1 LTAISQ
7 TSFFPKKDILKFV
20 KYYKY
25 VILFNSERIF
35 LKDKISFDH
44 FIGPC
49 SGFKPFLVSELYNTN
64 PKCKITF
71 FDFNQ
76 SQIYFYKA
84 LLKWN
89 GKNFQKFVDGF
100 FTKNKEILNKVIV
113 NNLPR
118 EYLDRKMKE
127 ILSNFKDEKSF
138 IESWNKFRKK
148 DINFVFIN
156 AITDYKNI
164 IPLIDKN
171 SVSYLWLSN
180 IYNFEISNHRYGKE
194 KCLSALKKLL
204 TRLVNKNIYI
214 DLETENKSGV
224 FSPKCALK
232 QIFNL
237 DK

>member
-1 LTAISQ
+1 
-7 TSFFPKKDILKFV
+7 
-20 KYYKY
+20 
-25 VILFNSERIF
+25 LFNSEKIF
-35 LKDKISFDH
+35 LKDDISFDH

-49 SGFKPFLVSELYNTN
+49 SGFKPFLISELYNSKATR
-64 PKCKITF
+64 KITF

-76 SQIYFYKA
+76 SQIYFYKS

-89 GKNFQKFVDGF
+89 GKNFQKFVDKF
-100 FTKNKEILNKVIV
+100 FKKNKDTLNKIIV
-113 NNLPR
+113 NKLPP
-118 EYLDRKMKE
+118 EYLSKKINE
-127 ILSNFKDEKSF
+127 IISLFDDEKSF
-138 IESWNKFRKK
+138 IEAWNRFRKK

-164 IPLIDKN
+164 IPLIKN
-171 SVSYLWLSN
+171 DSISYLWLSN

-194 KCLSALKKLL
+194 VCLASLRNLLLKLS
-204 TRLVNKNIYI
+204 NKNIYI

-232 QIFNL
+232 QIFDL

>member
-1 LTAISQ
+1 LKPVSQ
-7 TSFFPKKDILKFV
+7 TSLYPEKDILRFV

-25 VILFNSERIF
+25 VILFNSEKIF

-49 SGFKPFLVSELYNTN
+49 SGFKPFLISELYNNSSTY
-64 PKCKITF
+64 KITF

-89 GKNFQKFVDGF
+89 GKDFEKFVSRF
-100 FTKNKEILNKVIV
+100 FKKNKDILNKIIV
-113 NNLPR
+113 NNLPP
-118 EYLDRKMKE
+118 EYLTQKIGE
-127 ILSNFKDEKSF
+127 IVNLFKDEKSF
-138 IESWNKFRKK
+138 IKAWNKFRKRN
-148 DINFVFIN
+148 INFVFIN

-164 IPLIDKN
+164 IHLIEKN
-171 SVSYLWLSN
+171 SLSYLWLSN

-194 KCLSALKKLL
+194 KCLSSLRNLL
-204 TRLVNKNIYI
+204 LRLVNKNVFV
-214 DLETENKSGV
+214 DLETEHKSGV
-224 FSPKCALK
+224 FNPKCALK
-232 QIFNL
+232 HIFNL